1 MSDLLNSKTVDFIKS
16 IYPNDGFVPLHAPV
30 FLGNEKK
37 YLDNCIDTTFVSYV
51 GEYVSKFEEMNA
63 NYIGSKYAV
72 AVVNGTVAIQ
82 VSLQLSGVQA
92 GDEVITQPLTF
103 VATANAIAHTGAIPV
118 FVDVDMDTL
127 GMSPTKLQTFL
138 NKNCQIVDGKC
149 INKNSNRI
157 IKAIIPMHTFGH
169 PCRIDE
175 IVEIAKSFHLI
186 VIEDSAEALGSYY
199 KDKHTGTFGLAGVIS
214 FNGNKTITTGGGGM
228 IVTDDEEFAKK
239 AKHITT
245 TGKVPH
251 KWEFIHDI
259 IAYNYRLTNLNAA
272 IGVAQFEYIDK
283 IISNKRETAS
293 LYRNFF
299 ANSEFDF
306 FSEPEFS
313 KSNYWLNVIK
323 LQNRSERDD
332 FLKYTN
338 ENGVQTRPVWRL
350 MNKLEMYKN
359 CQCDNIDNAL
369 WLEERIVNI
378 PSGLRKDS
386 IN

>member
-1 MSDLLNSKTVDFIKS
+1 MSNLLNSKTVDFIKS

-37 YLDNCIDTTFVSYV
+37 YLNNCIDTTFVSYV
-51 GEYVSKFEEMNA
+51 GEYVSKFEEMNVK
-63 NYIGSKYAV
+63 YIGSKYAV
-72 AVVNGTVAIQ
+72 AVVNGTVAIT

-118 FVDVDMDTL
+118 FVDVDPDTM
-127 GMSPTKLQTFL
+127 GMSPTKLLNFL
-138 NKNCQIVDGKC
+138 NMNCKIVDGQC

-186 VIEDSAEALGSYY
+186 VIEDSAESLGSYY

-283 IISNKRETAS
+283 IISNKRETAF

-299 ANSEFDF
+299 ANTEYDF

-323 LQNRSERDD
+323 LQNRTERDE

-369 WLEERIVNI
+369 WLEERVVNI

>member
-1 MSDLLNSKTVDFIKS
+1 
-16 IYPNDGFVPLHAPV
+16 
-30 FLGNEKK
+30 
-37 YLDNCIDTTFVSYV
+37 
-51 GEYVSKFEEMNA
+51 
-63 NYIGSKYAV
+63 
-72 AVVNGTVAIQ
+72 
-82 VSLQLSGVQA
+82 
-92 GDEVITQPLTF
+92 
-103 VATANAIAHTGAIPV
+103 
-118 FVDVDMDTL
+118 
-127 GMSPTKLQTFL
+127 
-138 NKNCQIVDGKC
+138 
-149 INKNSNRI
+149 
-157 IKAIIPMHTFGH
+157 
-169 PCRIDE
+169 
-175 IVEIAKSFHLI
+175 
-186 VIEDSAEALGSYY
+186 
-199 KDKHTGTFGLAGVIS
+199 
-214 FNGNKTITTGGGGM
+214 
-228 IVTDDEEFAKK
+228 
-239 AKHITT
+239 
-245 TGKVPH
+245 
-251 KWEFIHDI
+251 
-259 IAYNYRLTNLNAA
+259 LTNLNAA